1 MALDAACEHV
11 LADGSV
17 AKYRQRSAYVA
28 AYVLDRANGFCG
40 VCGRPAP
47 FRRPDGGAYLEPHH
61 VIRLSDDDPDHPSMV
76 TAACPACHRRVHYG
90 EDGQAT
96 NNRLK
101 AHVPAVEQAI
111 ADGRFIIVTA
121 AAIRN
126 DDGRVLI
133 VQKGGHG
140 TIAGKW
146 ESPCGKAELGET
158 LEGCLKRAT
167 LEELGDS
174 PCPRPF
180 SLGVKAA
187 VRREMMPNLRVA
199 GHHRTCRKT
208 VRFSLRPAGKPRGSS
223 RSSEMGGRFA
233 VRRALMAV
241 FDGPLPGNHILPAPL
256 AACSLDANYLEKE
269 APQPATFGEVCACE
283 TVGFPGRLCK
293 RPAAKPYGRQLS
305 RGRQGHWAPRRH

>member
-11 LADGSV
+11 SADGSV

-208 VRFSLRPAGKPRGSS
+208 VRFSLRPTLKIGPIAAGRRRMNQALHSRVLKDSMVTLYSS
-223 RSSEMGGRFA
+223 ASGFLIA
-233 VRRALMAV
+233 RRATASWFNLSKWSAT
-241 FDGPLPGNHILPAPL
+241 LKAAPSQL
-256 AACSLDANYLEKE
+256 AAA
-269 APQPATFGEVCACE
+269 G
-283 TVGFPGRLCK
+283 
-293 RPAAKPYGRQLS
+293 
-305 RGRQGHWAPRRH
+305 